1 MSITITLEATR
12 LKCTECGHLFT
23 EEEPGE
29 VRANA
34 EPVYE
39 CGACGQTFTQSDTE
53 NGDNRCPD
61 CNKFASKMDPDEW
74 FACSDCGMANEGEE
88 VHVITCVCCDT
99 EHEVYT

>member
-12 LKCTECGHLFT
+12 LKCTECGNLFV

-34 EPVYE
+34 EPAYE
-39 CGACGQTFTQSDTE
+39 CGACGRTFTKDDTE
-53 NGDNRCPD
+53 DGDNRCPD

-74 FACSDCGMANEGEE
+74 FACPECGMANEGEE
-88 VHVITCVCCDT
+88 VHVITCVCHDE